1 MSTDSADPNAPD
13 WAQLERPVPT
23 WFTDAKL
30 GIFIHWGPYSVPAWA
45 EPTGELGAVD
55 RATWF
60 RHNPYAEWYFNTIR
74 FPDSPAHKHHE
85 QTYGGAPYDNFLDAW
100 KAENWDPADW
110 ATLFARAGARYVVP
124 TTKHHDGV
132 ALWDAPSTGGR
143 NTVARGPKRDLV
155 GDLATAVRTAGLR
168 YGVYYSGGLDWH
180 ITDFPPFDSGDA
192 VGGASRPT
200 DAAYA
205 AYAYLHVQD
214 LIDKYSPDVLWNDI
228 EWPDAGKH
236 SGSLGLLQLFK
247 NYYAAVPEGVVN
259 DRWGRTHH
267 DYQTSEYQA
276 GLENEASASWENCRG
291 IGLSFGYNQIEDE
304 SNSLDAHGV
313 IRHLVDIV
321 SRGGNLLLDV
331 GPTAD
336 GLIPAVQRRALEGL
350 GDWMA
355 VNGVAIHGTRPLD
368 PAVAGPS
375 DEPWVRWTSKGG
387 TAYAII
393 DADGS
398 VTLPAPAEVDPATAT
413 VLGGGPIAAQNTEA
427 GLTIDLAGQE
437 GTAPLVVSFTII
449 D

>member
-1 MSTDSADPNAPD
+1 MPTDSADPTDPD
-13 WAQLERPVPT
+13 WAQLERPVPA

-55 RATWF
+55 WTTWF

-74 FPDSPAHKHHE
+74 FPDSPAHEHHE
-85 QTYGGAPYDNFLDAW
+85 KTYGGAPYDDFLDAW
-100 KAENWDPADW
+100 TAANWDPTDW

-132 ALWDAPSTGGR
+132 TLWDAPGTGGR

-155 GDLATAVRTAGLR
+155 GDLATAVRDAGLR

-180 ITDFPPFDSGDA
+180 VTDFPPIDSGDG
-192 VGGASRPT
+192 VGNTGRPK

-259 DRWGRTHH
+259 DRWGKTHH

-336 GLIPAVQRRALEGL
+336 GIIPDVQRRALDGL

-368 PAVAGPS
+368 PAIASPG
-375 DEPWVRWTSKGG
+375 DEPWVRWTSHDR

-398 VTLPAPAEVDPATAT
+398 VTLPRSARLDPATAT
-413 VLGGGPIAAQNTEA
+413 VLGGAPIAAKSTEA
-427 GLTIDLAGQE
+427 GLAIDLAGQD
-437 GTAPLVVSFTII
+437 GIAPLVVSFAIG